1 MDMQFNSVTGL
12 PSDPFNAIK
21 KLDLNPLFLLI
32 LVGIL
37 VIFYIVFSVISNN
50 NNVELIDDNAK
61 GGIIFLEILLWSVF
75 IILILINGI
84 AYFFNINIITSL
96 KDIFSPEPRLQIK
109 AQNYLST
116 DSSIPDNN
124 NNNDEINNNNDNNKL
139 TEEVFNIPENIYTY
153 NQAEALCKA
162 YNGRLA
168 NYQEIEKAYNN
179 GAEWCNYGWSDN
191 QLALFPTNLKTWKK
205 LQTIKGH
212 ENDCGRAGI
221 NGGYIANP
229 NVRFGVNC
237 FGKRPKITGAEQILM
252 DNSTLYP
259 LTVEELRMEKKVN
272 NFKNKLNTILI
283 SPFNH
288 DSWSMP

>member
-1 MDMQFNSVTGL
+1 MKME
-12 PSDPFNAIK
+12 
-21 KLDLNPLFLLI
+21 
-32 LVGIL
+32 
-37 VIFYIVFSVISNN
+37 IVKN
-50 NNVELIDDNAK
+50 
-61 GGIIFLEILLWSVF
+61 GGIVFLEILLWSVF
-75 IILILINGI
+75 IILILVNGI

-116 DSSIPDNN
+116 DSNIPNNENIEDIDNDNN
-124 NNNDEINNNNDNNKL
+124 SNKL

-153 NQAEALCKA
+153 NQAEALCRA
-162 YNGRLA
+162 YNARLA
-168 NYQEIEKAYNN
+168 NYQEIENAYNN

-237 FGKRPKITGAEQILM
+237 FGKRPKITGTEQILM

-272 NFKNKLNTILI
+272 KFKNKLNTILI